1 MARFV
6 LVHGAWH
13 GAWCYDALA
22 RDLAAAGHEVDTF
35 DLPGH
40 GADTTPH
47 DQVTLDLYARRVAEV
62 IGEDGEPVV
71 LVGHS
76 MGGIVVTQAAELVPG
91 RIAKLVYL
99 TAFLPKDGE
108 SLQYLAALP
117 ENPEDIVVPNC
128 EIAPPDAIIPD
139 WAARRP
145 STIAARRRADAAV
158 AQLNP
163 QPLPP
168 LGTPVAITPDG
179 AAGIERH
186 YIACTDDR
194 AIPIA
199 LQRRMI
205 AEAPCATVTELD
217 SDHSPFICAEEEL
230 AKALLAVA

>member
-40 GADTTPH
+40 GADETPY
-47 DQVTLDLYARRVAEV
+47 DEVTLDLYAQRIAEV
-62 IGEDGEPVV
+62 IGDEGEPVV

-76 MGGIVVTQAAELVPG
+76 MGGIAITQAAELVPD

-99 TAFLPKDGE
+99 TAFLPRDGE
-108 SLQYLAALP
+108 SLQALASLK
-117 ENPEDIVVPNC
+117 ENAADIVVPNAVI
-128 EIAPPDAIIPD
+128 EPPVATMPAP
-139 WAARRP
+139 AAK
-145 STIAARRRADAAV
+145 AAFYHRCAPADADAA
-158 AQLNP
+158 AARLNP
-163 QPLPP
+163 QALQPIV
-168 LGTPVAITPDG
+168 TPVSIT
-179 AAGIERH
+179 AERAGGVERH

-199 LQRRMI
+199 LQQRMI
-205 AEAPCATVTELD
+205 AAAR
-217 SDHSPFICAEEEL
+217 A
-230 AKALLAVA
+230 